1 MTNNKQQ
8 TEHRFCLTP
17 ELKCTMSYC
26 DENGC
31 INRQR
36 HLVGDPIEMTNN
48 KQQTAVDYMESIAEE
63 LRLNG
68 VENVVVNGGTIN
80 ILSLGVS
87 IRYDYAHRPN
97 IMADVYRCLS
107 HLGTRIH
114 NEHLSNKLQSIKTY
128 GGGEQ

>member
-1 MTNNKQQ
+1 MK
-8 TEHRFCLTP
+8 
-17 ELKCTMSYC
+17 
-26 DENGC
+26 
-31 INRQR
+31 
-36 HLVGDPIEMTNN
+36 NN

-87 IRYDYAHRPN
+87 MRYDYGHRPN

-128 GGGEQ
+128 GGGNK